1 MTRLYVEE
9 PFTLTAQT
17 VVCLGFFDGVHIGH
31 KRLVDRAKEI
41 ARMEKLLVCV
51 HTFATMPQLVLHPER
66 PAFELT
72 TLSEKEALLSESG
85 VDLLAVSR
93 FTEDLM
99 HMRAKDF
106 FDAILLCKLRARHIV
121 VGFHHR
127 FGYKGEMDAK
137 GLSKLC
143 EEAGIG
149 LSVIKPVR
157 LPDGSLVSS
166 SAIRFCLA
174 KGEWDKAEAML
185 GRKIGCEGTVEQ
197 TRYRYS

>member
-1 MTRLYVEE
+1 MKRLYVEE
-9 PFTLTAQT
+9 PFTLAEQT

-31 KRLVDRAKEI
+31 MRLVDRAKEI
-41 ARMEKLLVCV
+41 ARIEKLLVCV
-51 HTFATMPQLVLHPER
+51 HTFAAMPQLVLRPER

-72 TLSEKEALLSESG
+72 TLGEKETLLSEAG

-93 FTEDLM
+93 FTDELM
-99 HMRAKDF
+99 HMRAQEF
-106 FDAILLCKLRARHIV
+106 FHSILLFRLRARHIV

-137 GLSKLC
+137 GLLKLC

-166 SAIRFCLA
+166 SAIRSCLQ
-174 KGEWDKAEAML
+174 KGDRAKAEAML
-185 GRKIGCEGTVEQ
+185 GRKIGWCSEVVD
-197 TRYRYS
+197 RML